1 MICEKCGKELSDD
14 AALCTSCG
22 WKTAKWEAEKENG
35 AAQHKS
41 VYIAFVTIA
50 ITLAVC
56 VAAIIW
62 VILSS

>member
-1 MICEKCGKELSDD
+1 MVCEKCGKELADD

-22 WKTAKWEAEKENG
+22 WKTAIWESEKENG

-41 VYIAFVTIA
+41 LYIAFAAIA
-50 ITLAVC
+50 IILAVC
-56 VAAIIW
+56 VAAIIG